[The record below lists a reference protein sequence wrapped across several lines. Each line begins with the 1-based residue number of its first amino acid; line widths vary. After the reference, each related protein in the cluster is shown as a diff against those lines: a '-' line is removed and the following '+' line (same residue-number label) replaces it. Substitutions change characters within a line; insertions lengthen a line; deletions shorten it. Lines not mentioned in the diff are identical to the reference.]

1 MRRRLSITKKNTP
14 VFAIRDSP
22 KAAKGWK
29 NPFANSS
36 MVRKQ
41 ALRQAFDKQV
51 LRVGVR
57 PKTRTDNPMPK
68 LFWVLLLW
76 LGISACN
83 SLSTDERIRPNATG
97 REFELVVVTDSV
109 LDRNDTLRSALQAVF
124 ARPFPG
130 LPQREAWFKLNFLPQ
145 DKLDNYTKRHKSL
158 LFLDTG
164 RPDSEIRGLMDQ
176 IYGQEKMMRLRSD
189 DDRVYLAA
197 EDVWAKPQRVS
208 FLFADSKEGL
218 LGRLRRKD
226 SALVALFHQNELEN
240 LRQVVYK
247 TEEQE
252 ALAARIRRKHGL
264 GLRVPINFKLA
275 KSYSRPKNA
284 QALDSLGLNE
294 LVWLRS
300 ETRETSN
307 HILLYSQPYRSQAQL
322 EQDSSIALRSQVGK
336 QFIPGPKK
344 GSYMWTETVDYLP
357 ESDIVDFNGMY
368 AREIR
373 GLWEVEGDFMGGP
386 FLHYTILDEAH
397 QRVIH
402 LDGFVYAPGTNKKP
416 FVARLEVILHTL
428 TIAEEQET
436 QTASGSG
443 A

>member
-1 MRRRLSITKKNTP
+1 
-14 VFAIRDSP
+14 
-22 KAAKGWK
+22 
-29 NPFANSS
+29 
-36 MVRKQ
+36 
-41 ALRQAFDKQV
+41 
-51 LRVGVR
+51 
-57 PKTRTDNPMPK
+57 
-68 LFWVLLLW
+68 
-76 LGISACN
+76 
-83 SLSTDERIRPNATG
+83 
-97 REFELVVVTDSV
+97 
-109 LDRNDTLRSALQAVF
+109 
-124 ARPFPG
+124 
-130 LPQREAWFKLNFLPQ
+130 
-145 DKLDNYTKRHKSL
+145 
-158 LFLDTG
+158 
-164 RPDSEIRGLMDQ
+164 
-176 IYGQEKMMRLRSD
+176 
-189 DDRVYLAA
+189 
-197 EDVWAKPQRVS
+197 
-208 FLFADSKEGL
+208 L